1 MKEQAEG
8 PQNQSLNIELSE
20 EIAEGVYSNLV
31 MIAHSPEE
39 FIFDFIRVM
48 PGVPKARVK
57 SRIIITPQHTKRLFH
72 ALKENI
78 DRYEATYGPIQD
90 RGSGGGPQFQFQ
102 GPGGE
107 A

>member
-1 MKEQAEG
+1 MTDDQKKAA
-8 PQNQSLNIELSE
+8 QSQLNIELSE

-39 FIFDFIRVM
+39 FILDFIRVV

-57 SRIIITPQHTKRLFH
+57 SRVIITPQHAKRLLH
-72 ALKENI
+72 ALAENI
-78 DRYEATYGPIQD
+78 ERYERAHGSIDERVAPGQPIQF
-90 RGSGGGPQFQFQ
+90 GSGI
-102 GPGGE
+102 GE